1 MWLWY
6 KISDGSKHSSA
17 TCLQHLFTDVEEASL
32 ILEKQS
38 LLLLQPLAKRSDL
51 NTVRI
56 TKVVFTH
63 KFYHHAALNVG
74 QFKALLGWS
83 ISCTSRS
90 FCSIRFREI
99 INSSSLRLSR
109 VWTSCSS
116 VSQSRFC
123 CWIIRS
129 ICLIRSWS
137 SGSQEE
143 RTELETQYKPPT
155 QVKAVLANLAPR
167 CKNIQKLV
175 QNCTLPKFKLLYLG
189 SIFSWENWR
198 TSISLKSILA
208 GQHKWKCASSEQL
221 EHQPFLTVILPVYT
235 R

>member
-1 MWLWY
+1 MTWTRVQRAIYNWDFAASHECGCDIRYPTDLNTY
-6 KISDGSKHSSA
+6 A
-17 TCLQHLFTDVEEASL
+17 ECLKHLFTDVEEASL
-32 ILEKQS
+32 ILKKQP
-38 LLLLQPLAKRSDL
+38 LLLLQPLAQRSDL

-56 TKVVFTH
+56 TEMVFTH

-109 VWTSCSS
+109 FWTSCSS

-129 ICLIRSWS
+129 ICLISSWS

-143 RTELETQYKPPT
+143 RTELETQNKPLT
-155 QVKAVLANLAPR
+155 QVK
-167 CKNIQKLV
+167 Q
-175 QNCTLPKFKLLYLG
+175 F
-189 SIFSWENWR
+189 
-198 TSISLKSILA
+198 
-208 GQHKWKCASSEQL
+208 
-221 EHQPFLTVILPVYT
+221 
-235 R
+235 